1 MRADRL
7 IQVLL
12 HLQSRPRVTAA
23 ELAADLEVSVATARR
38 DLEALSTA
46 GVPVYSQPG
55 RGGGW
60 SLLGGSRTDL
70 SGLTAPEARALF
82 LLAGPGAASS
92 DDARAALRKLVR
104 ALPAT
109 FRAEAEA
116 AAAAVVV
123 DRERWSTT
131 GRERPAGLGELQQ
144 AVVERRRVRID
155 YTGATGRTSRR
166 DVDPWGLVDK
176 DGIWYLVAGTPH
188 GSRAFRVDR
197 IGGLEVTDEH
207 FTVPAGLD
215 LGAEWERVVG
225 EVEERRSATWTTVVV
240 RAEHVGVLGAQFGR
254 HTHVEGP
261 VPGGGRDGGDDGDGG
276 DVDGGDVDDGDD
288 GDGSRARVR
297 VGAPTPLDV
306 ARHLAGW
313 GAQADVEGPPEVQA
327 ELARLGAELV
337 ARYGPGGQCARAATR
352 PGCRAS
358 SSLIGSGR
366 QGCVPGSS
374 S

>member
-23 ELAADLEVSVATARR
+23 QLAADLEVSVATARR
-38 DLEALSTA
+38 DLEALSAA
-46 GVPVYSQPG
+46 GVPVYPQPG

-116 AAAAVVV
+116 AASAVVV
-123 DRERWSTT
+123 DRERWSAV
-131 GRERPAGLGELQQ
+131 GRERPAEVDVLQR

-155 YTGATGRTSRR
+155 YTGATGYASRR

-176 DGIWYLVAGTPH
+176 DGIWYLVAGTPR
-188 GSRAFRVDR
+188 GARTFRVDR
-197 IGGLEVTDEH
+197 VRGLEVTATPSD
-207 FTVPAGLD
+207 VPEGLD
-215 LGAEWERVVG
+215 LAAEWERVVG
-225 EVEERRSATWTTVVV
+225 EVEERRSSAWATVLV
-240 RAEHVGVLGAQFGR
+240 RAEHVGVLRAQFGR
-254 HTHVEGP
+254 HTHVEEAT
-261 VPGGGRDGGDDGDGG
+261 GGGAGGSARDDG
-276 DVDGGDVDDGDD
+276 
-288 GDGSRARVR
+288 RARVR
-297 VGAPTPLDV
+297 VAAPTPLDV

-313 GAQADVEGPPEVQA
+313 GAQAEVEGPPEVRA
-327 ELARLGAELV
+327 ELARIGAEL
-337 ARYGPGGQCARAATR
+337 ADRYGGG
-352 PGCRAS
+352 
-358 SSLIGSGR
+358 
-366 QGCVPGSS
+366 
-374 S
+374 

>member
-23 ELAADLEVSVATARR
+23 ELADALEVSVATARR
-38 DLEALSTA
+38 DLEALSAA
-46 GVPVYSQPG
+46 GVPVYPQAG

-60 SLLGGSRTDL
+60 SLLGGARTDL

-92 DDARAALRKLVR
+92 DDARAALRELVR

-109 FRAEAEA
+109 FRADAEA

-123 DRERWSTT
+123 DPEAWSAA
-131 GRERPAGLGELQQ
+131 GRARPPEVDVLQR

-176 DGIWYLVAGTPH
+176 DGSWYLIAGTP
-188 GSRAFRVDR
+188 GGPRTFRVDR
-197 IGGLEVTDEH
+197 VGALEVTDGPAV
-207 FTVPAGLD
+207 VPADLD
-215 LGAEWERVVG
+215 LQAEWERVVG
-225 EVEERRSATWTTVVV
+225 EVEVKRSATWATVRVA
-240 RAEHVGVLGAQFGR
+240 AEHVDVLRAQFGR
-254 HTHVEGP
+254 HTVVED
-261 VPGGGRDGGDDGDGG
+261 DGGDLGG
-276 DVDGGDVDDGDD
+276 DLGGRVQ
-288 GDGSRARVR
+288 VR
-297 VGAPTPLDV
+297 VAAPTPLDV

-313 GAQADVEGPPEVQA
+313 GAQADVVGPPEVRA
-327 ELARLGAELV
+327 ELARIGAELV
-337 ARYGPGGQCARAATR
+337 AGCAGEPRAAGRDGPRRR
-352 PGCRAS
+352 PRPQAS
-358 SSLIGSGR
+358 TSAVSQSA
-366 QGCVPGSS
+366 Q
-374 S
+374 

>member
-23 ELAADLEVSVATARR
+23 ELAEALEVSVATARR
-38 DLEALSTA
+38 DLEALSAA
-46 GVPVYSQPG
+46 GVPVYPQPG

-60 SLLGGSRTDL
+60 SLLGGARTDL

-123 DRERWSTT
+123 DRERWSAS
-131 GRERPAGLGELQQ
+131 GRTRPPAVDALQR
-144 AVVERRRVRID
+144 AVVERRRVRVD
-155 YTGATGRTSRR
+155 YTGATGYSSRR
-166 DVDPWGLVDK
+166 DLDPWGLVDK
-176 DGIWYLVAGTPH
+176 DGVWYLVAGTPR
-188 GSRAFRVDR
+188 GARTFRVDR
-197 IGGLEVTDEH
+197 VQALEVTDEPS
-207 FTVPAGLD
+207 TVPDDLD
-215 LGAEWERVVG
+215 LQAEWERVVG
-225 EVEERRSATWTTVVV
+225 EVEQKRSATWATVRV
-240 RAEHVGVLGAQFGR
+240 APEHVDVLRTQFGR
-254 HTHVEGP
+254 HTV
-261 VPGGGRDGGDDGDGG
+261 
-276 DVDGGDVDDGDD
+276 VDDGDPAAADD
-288 GDGSRARVR
+288 GRVTVR

-313 GAQADVEGPPEVQA
+313 GAQADVVGPPEVRA
-327 ELARLGAELV
+327 ELARLGSELV
-337 ARYGPGGQCARAATR
+337 EAHR
-352 PGCRAS
+352 PA
-358 SSLIGSGR
+358 
-366 QGCVPGSS
+366 
-374 S
+374 

>member
-23 ELAADLEVSVATARR
+23 QLAADLEVSVATARR
-38 DLEALSTA
+38 DLEALSAA
-46 GVPVYSQPG
+46 GVPVYPQPG

-82 LLAGPGAASS
+82 LLAGPGVASS
-92 DDARAALRKLVR
+92 DDARSALRKLVR

-123 DRERWSTT
+123 DREAWSAV
-131 GRERPAGLGELQQ
+131 GRARPPEVDALQR

-155 YTGATGRTSRR
+155 YTGATGRSSRR

-176 DGIWYLVAGTPH
+176 EGAWYLIAGTP
-188 GSRAFRVDR
+188 GGPRTFRVDR
-197 IGGLEVTDEH
+197 IGALEVTDEAAV
-207 FTVPAGLD
+207 VPDDVD

-225 EVEERRSATWTTVVV
+225 EVESKRSATWATVRVA
-240 RAEHVGVLGAQFGR
+240 AEHVEVLRAQFGR
-254 HTHVEGP
+254 HTVVAEDDDD
-261 VPGGGRDGGDDGDGG
+261 PGAAAAG
-276 DVDGGDVDDGDD
+276 
-288 GDGSRARVR
+288 RVR
-297 VGAPTPLDV
+297 VRVAAPTPLDL

-313 GAQADVEGPPEVQA
+313 GAQADVVGPPEVRA

-337 ARYGPGGQCARAATR
+337 AAHGAAADDGRTGDDERTGDGAEHDGAR
-352 PGCRAS
+352 P
-358 SSLIGSGR
+358 
-366 QGCVPGSS
+366 
-374 S
+374 

>member
-23 ELAADLEVSVATARR
+23 ELADALDVSVATARR
-38 DLEALSTA
+38 DLEALSAA
-46 GVPVYSQPG
+46 GVPVYPQPG

-92 DDARAALRKLVR
+92 DQARAALRKLVR

-123 DRERWSTT
+123 DREGWSAA
-131 GRERPAGLGELQQ
+131 GRVRPPEVDALQR

-155 YTGATGRTSRR
+155 YTGATGWSSRR
-166 DVDPWGLVDK
+166 VLDPWGLVDK
-176 DGIWYLVAGTPH
+176 DGTWYLVAGADRGPRT
-188 GSRAFRVDR
+188 FRVDR
-197 IGGLEVTDEH
+197 IGELEVTDEPAV
-207 FTVPAGLD
+207 VPDDVD
-215 LGAEWERVVG
+215 LQAEWDRVVG
-225 EVEERRSATWTTVVV
+225 EVEVKRSATWATVLV
-240 RAEHVGVLGAQFGR
+240 APEHVRVLRDQFGR
-254 HTHVEGP
+254 HTVVAHDVGP
-261 VPGGGRDGGDDGDGG
+261 DGDPAGERDGR
-276 DVDGGDVDDGDD
+276 VT
-288 GDGSRARVR
+288 VR
-297 VGAPTPLDV
+297 VAAPTPLDV

-313 GAQADVEGPPEVQA
+313 GAQADVVGPPEVRA
-327 ELARLGAELV
+327 ELRRLGAELSGL
-337 ARYGPGGQCARAATR
+337 YGSPDDR
-352 PGCRAS
+352 
-358 SSLIGSGR
+358 
-366 QGCVPGSS
+366 
-374 S
+374 

>member
-23 ELAADLEVSVATARR
+23 ELADALEVSVATARR
-38 DLEALSTA
+38 DLEALSAA
-46 GVPVYSQPG
+46 GVPVYPQAG

-60 SLLGGSRTDL
+60 SLVGGARTDL

-82 LLAGPGAASS
+82 LLAGPGARSS
-92 DDARAALRKLVR
+92 AEAQTALRKLVR

-123 DRERWSTT
+123 DPAAWSAA
-131 GRERPAGLGELQQ
+131 GRARPPEVDALQR
-144 AVVERRRVRID
+144 AVVERRRVRLD

-176 DGIWYLVAGTPH
+176 DGSWYLIAGTP
-188 GSRAFRVDR
+188 GGPRTFRVDR
-197 IGGLEVTDEH
+197 IGVLEVMDEPAV
-207 FTVPAGLD
+207 VPDDVD
-215 LGAEWERVVG
+215 LRAEWERVVG
-225 EVEERRSATWTTVVV
+225 EVEVKRSATWATVRVA
-240 RAEHVGVLGAQFGR
+240 AEHVDVLRGQFGR
-254 HTHVEGP
+254 HTVVED
-261 VPGGGRDGGDDGDGG
+261 DGGDLGG
-276 DVDGGDVDDGDD
+276 RVQ
-288 GDGSRARVR
+288 VR
-297 VGAPTPLDV
+297 VAAPTPLDV

-313 GAQADVEGPPEVQA
+313 GAQAQVLGPAEVRA

-337 ARYGPGGQCARAATR
+337 AACGGEPRTAGRDGPGRRPRAQ
-352 PGCRAS
+352 AS
-358 SSLIGSGR
+358 TSAASQSA
-366 QGCVPGSS
+366 Q
-374 S
+374 

>member
-23 ELAADLEVSVATARR
+23 ELADALEVSVATARR
-38 DLEALSTA
+38 DLEALSAA
-46 GVPVYSQPG
+46 GVPVYPQPG

-92 DDARAALRKLVR
+92 DHARAALRKLVR

-123 DRERWSTT
+123 DREGWSAA
-131 GRERPAGLGELQQ
+131 GRVRPPEVDALQR

-155 YTGATGRTSRR
+155 YTGATGRSSRR
-166 DVDPWGLVDK
+166 VLDPWGLVDK
-176 DGIWYLVAGTPH
+176 DGTWYLVAGTDRGP
-188 GSRAFRVDR
+188 RTFRVDR
-197 IGGLEVTDEH
+197 IGALEVTDEPAV
-207 FTVPAGLD
+207 VPDDVD
-215 LGAEWERVVG
+215 LQAEWERVVG
-225 EVEERRSATWTTVVV
+225 EVEVKRSATWATVRV
-240 RAEHVGVLGAQFGR
+240 APEHVRVLRDQFGR
-254 HTHVEGP
+254 HTVVAHDVGP
-261 VPGGGRDGGDDGDGG
+261 DGGPDGDPAGERDGR
-276 DVDGGDVDDGDD
+276 VT
-288 GDGSRARVR
+288 VR
-297 VGAPTPLDV
+297 VAAPTPLDV

-313 GAQADVEGPPEVQA
+313 GAQADVVGPPEVRA
-327 ELARLGAELV
+327 ELRRLGAEL
-337 ARYGPGGQCARAATR
+337 GG
-352 PGCRAS
+352 
-358 SSLIGSGR
+358 LY
-366 QGCVPGSS
+366 GSS
-374 S
+374 DR